1 MGLNQQIAQKISQLK
16 ERAFWCVRLG
26 LFVILAWIGSLKF
39 ADYEARGIV
48 PLLAH
53 SPLGKWLYHHAPSHQ
68 EHTKD
73 TPKDHAWHQQNK
85 TYQVSYAIGA
95 LELFLAFLLLLGLWF
110 PLSGMVGG
118 LSTAL
123 LGLATFC
130 LIVIVPGIWI
140 PDRGFPHLSTEGQS
154 LLKNL
159 LLFSGGLLVAST
171 DAQRWFERN
180 GFLSTPTQNTCAK
193 KGCCG

>member
-16 ERAFWCVRLG
+16 DRAFWCVRLS

-53 SPLGKWLYHHAPSHQ
+53 SPLGKWLYHHAPSYQ
-68 EHTKD
+68 EHTQD
-73 TPKDHAWHQQNK
+73 TPTDRAWHQQNK

-95 LELFLAFLLLLGLWF
+95 LELFLALLLLLGLWF

-118 LSTAL
+118 LLVAGM
-123 LGLATFC
+123 GLVTLSF
-130 LIVIVPGIWI
+130 IITTPGIWM
-140 PDRGFPHLSTEGQS
+140 PHLGFPYLSGGGQS
-154 LLKNL
+154 LLKDL
-159 LLFSGGLLVAST
+159 LLFSGGLLVASL
-171 DAQRWFERN
+171 DAQRWLEHK
-180 GFLSTPTQNTCAK
+180 GLSSTPTQTTCGK